1 MSDDEQDADDVDR
14 TPSVDDL
21 TNGEVRIVIDVSDP
35 VADLGVRTERV
46 SVESN
51 GKVSEE
57 LAQHIW
63 DEYLF
68 SVEEEGVE
76 VFD

>member
-1 MSDDEQDADDVDR
+1 MSDKDADGVDR
-14 TPSVDDL
+14 APSVDDL

-35 VADLGVRTERV
+35 VADLGIRTERV

-51 GKVSEE
+51 GKVSKE
-57 LAQHIW
+57 LAQHIR
-63 DEYLF
+63 DEHLF

>member
-1 MSDDEQDADDVDR
+1 MGNQSDEGEVEQ
-14 TPSVDDL
+14 TPDVDDL

-35 VADLGVRTERV
+35 VTDLGIRTERV

>member
-1 MSDDEQDADDVDR
+1 MTEQQEAALDR
-14 TPSVDDL
+14 TPNVDDL

-35 VADLGVRTERV
+35 VTDLGIRTERV